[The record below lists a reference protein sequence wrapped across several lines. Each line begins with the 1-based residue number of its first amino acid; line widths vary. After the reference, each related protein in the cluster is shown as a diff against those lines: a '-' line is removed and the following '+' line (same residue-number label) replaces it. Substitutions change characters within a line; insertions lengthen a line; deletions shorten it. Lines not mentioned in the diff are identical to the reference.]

1 MNAPYQNERERQGRM
16 SVVTGIVLTVAIHGS
31 IAAFGA
37 FNGLKYIYPPPE
49 EKSILIDFSESERPK
64 PRQVRTG
71 TQPRSAEAD
80 PKKDLE
86 LVQSS
91 QAQHEGTKANEA
103 PEATVGPDG
112 DVEVPEPP
120 RKKEINRRA
129 LFGAADNKT
138 NKDTLAA
145 QTAEKVSDALKAG
158 HAQGNTRTGKTDG
171 KPNAK
176 VKGRS
181 VLGSLPQPSY
191 SVQNSGIVVVDIWVD
206 NYGTVQRAVA
216 GGEGTTVTDKTLWNE
231 ARKAALKAHFNMDA
245 NAEPM
250 QHGTITYIFNLK

>member
-1 MNAPYQNERERQGRM
+1 MNAPYQNERDRQSRW
-16 SVVTGIVLTVAIHGS
+16 SVATGIVLTVTIHAG

-37 FNGLKYIYPPPE
+37 FNGMKYLYPPPE
-49 EKSILIDFSESERPK
+49 EKSILIDFSEDERPK
-64 PRQVRTG
+64 PKQVRTG
-71 TQPRSAEAD
+71 TQPKSADAD
-80 PKKDLE
+80 PKKDME

-91 QAQHEGTKANEA
+91 EAQHEGVKANEA

-120 RKKEINRRA
+120 RKKEINKRA
-129 LFGAADNKT
+129 LFGAANNKT
-138 NKDTLAA
+138 QKDTLAP
-145 QTAEKVSDALKAG
+145 QTAEKASDKLKAG
-158 HAQGNTRTGKTDG
+158 HASGNTRTGKTDG

-176 VKGRS
+176 VKGRT
-181 VLGSLPQPSY
+181 VNGSLPHPSY
-191 SVQNSGIVVVDIWVD
+191 NVQNSGIVVVDIWVD

-216 GGEGTTVTDKTLWNE
+216 GAEGTTVTDKTLWNE
-231 ARKAALKAHFNMDA
+231 ARKAALEAHFNMDA